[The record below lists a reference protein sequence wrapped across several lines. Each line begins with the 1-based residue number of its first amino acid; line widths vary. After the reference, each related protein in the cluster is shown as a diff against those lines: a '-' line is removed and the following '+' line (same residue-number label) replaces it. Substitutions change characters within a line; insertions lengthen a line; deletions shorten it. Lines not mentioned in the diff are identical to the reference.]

1 MGMTTTGRSWSLTLT
16 AGILA
21 FNGVTTI
28 LYASAFPAPLFE
40 SARVLVWSL
49 VGAISIAAAV
59 GVFRRR
65 RWGRRL
71 GLVLLA
77 ATLVINGL
85 LVATQLPLSIG
96 LLMIGLMLGQAPNA
110 FGIWVL
116 LRRWQGPA

>member
-1 MGMTTTGRSWSLTLT
+1 MTPTGRSWGLTLT
-16 AGILA
+16 AGILV

-28 LYASAFPAPLFE
+28 LYASALPAPLFE

-49 VGAISIAAAV
+49 VGAMSIAAGV

-65 RWGRRL
+65 RWGRLL

-77 ATLVINGL
+77 AMLVIGGL
-85 LVATQLPLSIG
+85 QIAAQLPLSVG
-96 LLMIGLMLGQAPNA
+96 LLMIGLILGPAPNA

-116 LRRWQGPA
+116 LRRWNGPV

>member
-1 MGMTTTGRSWSLTLT
+1 MTTTGRSWGMTLT
-16 AGILA
+16 AGILG

-40 SARVLVWSL
+40 WARDPVWSL
-49 VGAISIAAAV
+49 IGAMSIAAAV

-65 RWGRRL
+65 RWGRLL

-77 ATLVINGL
+77 ATMVINGL
-85 LVATQLPLSIG
+85 LIAAQLPLSVG
-96 LLMIGLMLGQAPNA
+96 LLMIGLILGQAPNA
-110 FGIWVL
+110 FGLWVL